1 MRYEKL
7 LQFAREE
14 YIPMEEQVSMAAHTT
29 FRVGGPARLF
39 APLTN
44 TLQLIALV
52 AFCEGHDLK
61 YTVIGNGSNLLVPDA
76 GYDGLVIR
84 TPEEKPVWHEDGC
97 TVTAASGYAMTRL
110 SAEAAKRGLAGLTFA
125 QGIPGTVGGAVVM
138 NAGAYGGQIADTL
151 VSTRCITPEG
161 LCTLTGEE
169 HKLSYRH
176 SVYAEH
182 PGWVCCEATFCL
194 QPGDREQLAAEMA
207 DFAQRRRDKQPL
219 EWPSA
224 GSTFK
229 RPEGYFA
236 GKLIEDAG
244 LKGFAVGGA
253 QVSEKHAG
261 FVINRGN
268 ATCEDAVTLE
278 QNVRTRVFEQFG
290 VTLTPEVRL
299 LGTSWNN

>member
-1 MRYEKL
+1 MIEQKL
-7 LQFAREE
+7 IAFARTEG
-14 YIPMEEQVSMAAHTT
+14 IPLWENEPLCDHTT
-29 FRVGGPARLF
+29 FRIGGPARLF
-39 APLTN
+39 ARPEN
-44 TLQLIALV
+44 TPQLIGLLSFV
-52 AFCEGHDLK
+52 LSNEMK
-61 YTVIGNGSNLLVPDA
+61 YAVIGKGSNLLVPDE

-84 TPEEKPVWHEDGC
+84 TPEEKPFWHKDGC
-97 TVTAASGYAMTRL
+97 TVTVSAGYPMTRL
-110 SAEAAKRGLAGLTFA
+110 SAECAKRGLAGLAFA

-151 VSTRCITPEG
+151 VSSRCVSADG
-161 LCTLTGEE
+161 VRTLDALA

-176 SVYAEH
+176 SIYSEH
-182 PGWVCCEATFCL
+182 PDWVCAEATFRL
-194 QPGDREQLAAEMA
+194 TPGDPAAIEAEMA
-207 DFAQRRRDKQPL
+207 DYAQRRRYKQPL

-261 FVINRGN
+261 FVINKGG
-268 ATCEDAVTLE
+268 ATCKDVLSLMERVSEL
-278 QNVRTRVFEQFG
+278 VFEKFG
-290 VTLTPEVRL
+290 VPLEPEVRVL
-299 LGTSWNN
+299 R

>member
-1 MRYEKL
+1 MSYQKL
-7 LQFAREE
+7 LDFAKNEGIVLLE
-14 YIPMEEQVSMAAHTT
+14 NEPLSKHTS
-29 FRVGGPARLF
+29 FRIGGPARLF
-39 APLTN
+39 ALPETIPQLT
-44 TLQLIALV
+44 ALV
-52 AFCEGHDLK
+52 AFALEHDLRW
-61 YTVIGNGSNLLVPDA
+61 TVIGNGSNLLAADE
-76 GYDGLVIR
+76 GFDGLVIR
-84 TPEEKPVWHEDGC
+84 TPEGKPRWEGS
-97 TVTAASGYAMTRL
+97 TVTVPAGYSMSRL
-110 SAEAAKRGLAGLTFA
+110 SADAAQRGLAGLTFA

-176 SVYAEH
+176 SVYAEN

-261 FVINRGN
+261 FVINKGG
-268 ATCEDAVTLE
+268 ATCSQVLSLME
-278 QNVRTRVFEQFG
+278 QVSNIVYDKFG
-290 VTLTPEVRL
+290 VRLEPEVKIL
-299 LGTSWNN
+299 K

>member
-61 YTVIGNGSNLLVPDA
+61 YTVIGNGSNLLVPDE

-151 VSTRCITPEG
+151 ISGRCIKQEDG
-161 LCTLTGEE
+161 AVRLSAAE
-169 HKLSYRH
+169 HKLTYRH
-176 SVYAEH
+176 SVYSEH
-182 PGWVCCEATFCL
+182 PDWVCVDATFRL
-194 QPGDREQLAAEMA
+194 TPGDPEQIAAEMA
-207 DFAQRRRDKQPL
+207 DYAQRRREKQPL

-244 LKGFAVGGA
+244 LKGFTVGGA

-261 FVINRGN
+261 FVINRGG
-268 ATCEDAVTLE
+268 ATCADILTLMD
-278 QNVRTRVFEQFG
+278 QVSDRVFAQFG
-290 VTLTPEVRL
+290 VRLEPEVKILR
-299 LGTSWNN
+299 

>member
-1 MRYEKL
+1 MPYQKL
-7 LQFAREE
+7 LDFAKNEGIVLLE
-14 YIPMEEQVSMAAHTT
+14 NEPLSKHTS
-29 FRVGGPARLF
+29 FRIGGPARLF
-39 APLTN
+39 ALPETIPQLT
-44 TLQLIALV
+44 ALV
-52 AFCEGHDLK
+52 AFALEHDLRW
-61 YTVIGNGSNLLVPDA
+61 TVIGNGSNLLAADE
-76 GYDGLVIR
+76 GFDGLVIR
-84 TPEEKPVWHEDGC
+84 TPEGKPRWEGS
-97 TVTAASGYAMTRL
+97 TVTVPAGYSMSRL
-110 SAEAAKRGLAGLTFA
+110 SADAAQRGLAGLTFA

-176 SVYAEH
+176 SVYAEN

-261 FVINRGN
+261 FVINKGG
-268 ATCEDAVTLE
+268 ATCSQVLSLME
-278 QNVRTRVFEQFG
+278 QVSNIVYDKFG
-290 VTLTPEVRL
+290 VRLEPEVKIL
-299 LGTSWNN
+299 K

>member
-1 MRYEKL
+1 MSYQKL
-7 LQFAREE
+7 LDFSKNEGIVLLE
-14 YIPMEEQVSMAAHTT
+14 NEPLSKHTS
-29 FRVGGPARLF
+29 FRIGGPARLF
-39 APLTN
+39 ALPETVGQLT
-44 TLQLIALV
+44 ALV
-52 AFCEGHDLK
+52 AFASENKLK
-61 YTVIGNGSNLLVPDA
+61 WTVIGNGSNLLALDA
-76 GYDGLVIR
+76 GFDGLVIR
-84 TPEEKPVWHEDGC
+84 TPEGKPRWEGNQV
-97 TVTAASGYAMTRL
+97 TVPAGYSMSRL
-110 SAEAAKRGLAGLTFA
+110 SAEAAQRGLAGLTFA

-151 VSTRCITPEG
+151 VSTRCITPDG
-161 LCTLTGEE
+161 VCTLTGAE

-236 GKLIEDAG
+236 GKLIEDVG
-244 LKGFAVGGA
+244 LKGFTVGGA

-261 FVINRGN
+261 FVINKGG
-268 ATCEDAVTLE
+268 ATCADVLNLMEAVSDK
-278 QNVRTRVFEQFG
+278 VYAQFG
-290 VTLTPEVRL
+290 VRLEPEVKIL
-299 LGTSWNN
+299 K

>member
-61 YTVIGNGSNLLVPDA
+61 YTVIGNGSNLLVPDE

-151 VSTRCITPEG
+151 ISGRCIKPEDG
-161 LCTLTGEE
+161 AVRLSAAE
-169 HKLSYRH
+169 HKLTYRH
-176 SVYAEH
+176 SVYSEN
-182 PGWVCCEATFCL
+182 PGWVCLDATFRL
-194 QPGDREQLAAEMA
+194 TPGDPEQIAAEMA
-207 DFAQRRRDKQPL
+207 DYAQRRREKQPL

-244 LKGFAVGGA
+244 LKGFTVGGA

-261 FVINRGN
+261 FVINRGG
-268 ATCEDAVTLE
+268 ATCADILTLMD
-278 QNVRTRVFEQFG
+278 QVSDRVFAQFG
-290 VTLTPEVRL
+290 VRLEPEVKILR
-299 LGTSWNN
+299 